1 MSVELM
7 VWDESAPISRDQARA
22 AYLAVKKSEPVTDVV
37 PEVAKELP
45 GVVTVY
51 PGHVLVT
58 MDLDTMDEMSAQ
70 VFTVARAHGLV
81 CYDPQRDLV
90 HNVGPLG
97 VYEGMQLHTGNGM
110 IVHDPDL
117 GLVHDVL
124 ATMSPQN
131 PFVTLVNFGRHFI
144 QVSPGYELEYKEEAL
159 ARTMVAELAEVQRA
173 FHEYATGDRSFLA
186 RHDWTAERIRGPGGT
201 APGRRCRRT
210 APAPYGPRE
219 RGPPGRPPS

>member
-7 VWDESAPISRDQARA
+7 VWDEPVPISRDQARA
-22 AYLAVKKSEPVTDVV
+22 AYLAVKKTEPAHGPV

-45 GVVTVY
+45 GEVTVY

-58 MDLDTMDEMSAQ
+58 MDLDTMDEMSAR
-70 VFTVARAHGLV
+70 VYAVAREHGLV

-97 VYEGMQLHTGNGM
+97 AYEGMQLHTGDGM

-131 PFVTLVNFGRHFI
+131 PFVALVVFGRHFM
-144 QVSPGYELEYKEEAL
+144 QVSPDGGGGYELEYKES
-159 ARTMVAELAEVQRA
+159 ELSATAVRELEEVRRA

-186 RHDWTAERIRGPGGT
+186 RHSW
-201 APGRRCRRT
+201 RR
-210 APAPYGPRE
+210 A
-219 RGPPGRPPS
+219 